1 MRGTLIDPTKNEHD
15 AFDYGDR
22 PSKSQRKRDST
33 AVQDLGAQLVELS
46 KEKIASLGLPEKVQD
61 ALIACQSITAHE
73 GRRRQLQY
81 IGKVMRDIDAEP
93 IRAALEKFAGNS
105 KREIADMHLAERWRE
120 RMLKDADAVALFAN
134 EFPGVDLQQLRT
146 AIRNAQ
152 KEQAQN
158 KPPRDFRK
166 LYQLVKERLDARR
179 DAEAVVP
186 IMAPTNDL
194 VDITGGEEK

>member
-179 DAEAVVP
+179 DAEAVGP
-186 IMAPTNDL
+186 TMAPTNDL
-194 VDITGGEEK
+194 VDITGGKEK

>member
-1 MRGTLIDPTKNEHD
+1 MRGTLIDPAKNEHD
-15 AFDYGDR
+15 AYDYGDR
-22 PSKSQRKRDST
+22 PSKSQRKRDSS

-46 KEKIASLGLPEKVQD
+46 KQKILSLGLPEKVEE

-93 IRAALEKFAGNS
+93 IRASLEKFAGNS

-134 EFPGVDLQQLRT
+134 EFAGVDLQQLRT
-146 AIRNAQ
+146 ALRNAQ

-166 LYQLVKERLDARR
+166 LYQLIKERLDARR
-179 DAEAVVP
+179 DAEAVGP
-186 IMAPTNDL
+186 TMAPTNDL
-194 VDITGGEEK
+194 GDITEGEEK

>member
-46 KEKIASLGLPEKVQD
+46 KEKIASLGLPEKVED
-61 ALIACQSITAHE
+61 ALIACQRITAHE

-146 AIRNAQ
+146 AIRNEIGRASC
-152 KEQAQN
+152 
-158 KPPRDFRK
+158 R
-166 LYQLVKERLDARR
+166 ER
-179 DAEAVVP
+179 V
-186 IMAPTNDL
+186 
-194 VDITGGEEK
+194 

>member
-46 KEKIASLGLPEKVQD
+46 KEKIASLGLPEKVED

-134 EFPGVDLQQLRT
+134 EFPGADLQQLRT

-179 DAEAVVP
+179 DAEAVGP
-186 IMAPTNDL
+186 TMAPTNDL
-194 VDITGGEEK
+194 VDITEGEEK

>member
-1 MRGTLIDPTKNEHD
+1 MRGTLIDPTKNEPD
-15 AFDYGDR
+15 AYDYGDR

-46 KEKIASLGLPEKVQD
+46 KEKIASLRLPEKVQD

-81 IGKVMRDIDAEP
+81 IGKVMRGLDPEP

-166 LYQLVKERLDARR
+166 LYQVVKERLDARR
-179 DAEAVVP
+179 DAEPVGLTG
-186 IMAPTNDL
+186 APTNGSD
-194 VDITGGEEK
+194 DIPEDGVK

>member
-179 DAEAVVP
+179 DAEAVGP
-186 IMAPTNDL
+186 TMAPTNDL
-194 VDITGGEEK
+194 GDITGGEEK

>member
-15 AFDYGDR
+15 AYDYGDR
-22 PSKSQRKRDST
+22 VSKSQRKRDST

-46 KEKIASLGLPEKVQD
+46 KEKILSLGLPEKVEE
-61 ALIACQSITAHE
+61 ALIACQKITAHG

-93 IRAALEKFAGNS
+93 IRLALEKLAGNS
-105 KREIADMHLAERWRE
+105 KREISDMHLAERWRE

-134 EFPGVDLQQLRT
+134 EFAGTDLQQLRT
-146 AIRNAQ
+146 ALRNAL

-166 LYQLVKERLDARR
+166 LYQLVKEQLDARR
-179 DAEAVVP
+179 DAEAAGLKD
-186 IMAPTNDL
+186 APTNDL
-194 VDITGGEEK
+194 GDTVEDGLK